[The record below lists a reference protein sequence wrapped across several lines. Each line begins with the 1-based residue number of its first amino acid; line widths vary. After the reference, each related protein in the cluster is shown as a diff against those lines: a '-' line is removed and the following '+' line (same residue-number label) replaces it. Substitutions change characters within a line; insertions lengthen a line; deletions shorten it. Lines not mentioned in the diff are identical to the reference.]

1 MDDLRVG
8 TIVRQVRI
16 KKGWR
21 QADLAVKAKVSPS
34 TVSRIERGQLDL
46 ARVATLRRVCN
57 ALEINVDINVRFRAG
72 DLDRLLNAKHSA
84 LHEAVAE
91 MFKDGLPE
99 WATEHEVSFAIYA
112 DRGVI
117 DIVAW
122 HPGRRALLIIELKTD
137 VADVNDLLATMD
149 QRRRLARQIVKD
161 RGWDPLTI
169 STWVIFANSRTNRK
183 RVAAHATVLRSA
195 FPQDGRT
202 MASWLADPTERIDAL
217 SFWYRPTNVAGG
229 PATPIRRV
237 RRKRSEQAAR
247 AEDPDA

>member
-21 QADLAVKAKVSPS
+21 QLDLARKAKVSPS
-34 TVSRIERGQLDL
+34 TVSRIERGHLDL
-46 ARVATLRRVCN
+46 ARVGTLRRVCH
-57 ALEINVDINVRFRAG
+57 ALEIMVDINVRYRAG

-91 MFKDGLPE
+91 MFEAELPA
-99 WATEHEVSFAIYA
+99 WTTEHEVSFAIYA

-122 HPGRRALLIIELKTD
+122 HAGRRALLIIELKTD
-137 VADVNDLLATMD
+137 VVDVNDLMATMD

-161 RGWDPLTI
+161 RGWDPVTV
-169 STWVIFANSRTNRK
+169 STWVVIANSRTNRK
-183 RVAAHATVLRSA
+183 RVATHSAVLRTA
-195 FPQDGRT
+195 FPRDGRS
-202 MASWLADPTERIDAL
+202 MAAYLADPAERIDAL
-217 SFWYRPTNVAGG
+217 SFWYRPTKATGG

-237 RRKRSEQAAR
+237 RPRRK
-247 AEDPDA
+247 PTPT